1 MICRLRDRVAQHQR
15 ATSALDDERPALAAQ
30 APLNGSCLAASSGAE
45 VSKPAQRLQLS
56 RGQALREADSHEH
69 VALRLARQLGEHG
82 PATQLQ
88 LLQVAG
94 AHALRASRLREVA
107 GGMA

>member
-1 MICRLRDRVAQHQR
+1 M
-15 ATSALDDERPALAAQ
+15 
-30 APLNGSCLAASSGAE
+30 
-45 VSKPAQRLQLS
+45 
-56 RGQALREADSHEH
+56 READSHEH